1 MSLGHV
7 LGLQAGCQRARVADH
22 LLKQCRAADAVV
34 VENILTL
41 VQDTVPCANI
51 TLAAMRVHS
60 HLYEITVPVRS
71 GRLSLLQLSTLQAYN
86 PARVADIQVV
96 LLDQALCLVL
106 SVCDETRPVR
116 CSQIDIVRI
125 CKRAKTES

>member
-1 MSLGHV
+1 MSLGHA
-7 LGLQAGCQRARVADH
+7 LGLQTACKRARVAPH
-22 LLKQCRAADAVV
+22 LLLQCRAADAVV

-51 TLAAMRVHS
+51 TVAVMRVHS
-60 HLYEITVPVRS
+60 NLYEITIPVRS
-71 GRLSLLQLSTLQAYN
+71 GQLSLQQLATLQAYN
-86 PARVADIQVV
+86 PARLADIHVA
-96 LLDQALCLVL
+96 LLDAALCLVL

-125 CKRAKTES
+125 CKRAKCGP